1 MGTNEEFKKF
11 CTPFYDILRYY
22 TPADFDPTDYVVG
35 NELNIQALKL
45 SSIKSETQIV
55 LNLFGT
61 LDALVFLAVEKNVTF
76 DIGDLIKSSKATLI
90 NKAVEYSNELK
101 RLSNF
106 DTAIKYMPF
115 GIKTTSDSIMGISAK
130 HFAWVEDAI
139 NELVPVTQE
148 KLIEHGQDC
157 INYIL
162 LYGFA
167 LLIDTKRHY
176 GINNDIASVSSP
188 HPNIYCSTIPQ
199 ER

>member
-11 CTPFYDILRYY
+11 CVPFYKLLRYY
-22 TPADFDPTDYVVG
+22 TPADFDPTDYMVG
-35 NELNIQALKL
+35 NELHVPALKL
-45 SSIKSETQIV
+45 SSIKSEVQIV
-55 LNLFGT
+55 LNLFGV
-61 LDALVFLAVEKNVTF
+61 LDTLVFLAVEKNVTF
-76 DIGDLIKSSKATLI
+76 DVGDLIKSSKATLI

-106 DTAIKYMPF
+106 DTALKYMPI
-115 GIKTTSDSIMGISAK
+115 GITTTSDSVMGIASK
-130 HFAWVEDAI
+130 HFAWVDDAI

-167 LLIDTKRHY
+167 LLIGTKEYYAGDSRISI
-176 GINNDIASVSSP
+176 GFSPNTDIFNNQIS
-188 HPNIYCSTIPQ
+188 N
-199 ER
+199 EG

>member
-11 CTPFYDILRYY
+11 CTPFYDLLRYY
-22 TPADFDPTDYVVG
+22 TPMDFDPTEYTVG
-35 NELNIQALKL
+35 NELNIRALKL
-45 SSIKSETQIV
+45 SSIRSETDIV
-55 LNLFGT
+55 LNLFGV
-61 LDALVFLAVEKNVTF
+61 LDILSFLAIEKNVVF
-76 DIGDLIKSSKATLI
+76 EAGNLIKSSKATLI

-115 GIKTTSDSIMGISAK
+115 GVKTTSDSIMGIASK
-130 HFAWVEDAI
+130 HFAWMDDAI

-167 LLIDTKRHY
+167 LLIETKQHY
-176 GINNDIASVSSP
+176 GINNDIAPVSSS

>member
-1 MGTNEEFKKF
+1 MGSNEEFKKF

-76 DIGDLIKSSKATLI
+76 DIGDLIKLSKATLI
-90 NKAVEYSNELK
+90 SKAVEYSNELK

-162 LYGFA
+162 LYGFS
-167 LLIDTKRHY
+167 LLIETKVHY
-176 GINNDIASVSSP
+176 GINNDITTTNGSYP
-188 HPNIYCSTIPQ
+188 DIYCSTLPQ
-199 ER
+199 KG

>member
-22 TPADFDPTDYVVG
+22 TPADFDPADCMVG

-90 NKAVEYSNELK
+90 NKAVEYSNESK

-167 LLIDTKRHY
+167 LLIETKEYYAGNSRISI
-176 GINNDIASVSSP
+176 GFSPNTDIFNSQIS
-188 HPNIYCSTIPQ
+188 N
-199 ER
+199 EG

>member
-22 TPADFDPTDYVVG
+22 TSADFDPADYMVG
-35 NELNIQALKL
+35 NELNIPALKL

-167 LLIDTKRHY
+167 LLIETKVHY
-176 GINNDIASVSSP
+176 GITNDISPAGSS
-188 HPNIYCSTIPQ
+188 HPDIYCSTLPQ
-199 ER
+199 KG